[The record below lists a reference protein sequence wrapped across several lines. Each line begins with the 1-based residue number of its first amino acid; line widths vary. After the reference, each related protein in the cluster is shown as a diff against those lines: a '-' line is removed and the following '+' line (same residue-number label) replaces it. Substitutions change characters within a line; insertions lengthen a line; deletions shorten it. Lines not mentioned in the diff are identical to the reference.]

1 MFCQLD
7 WTAIKLNTE
16 KWKTLRKEGLLC
28 FRVFYIKLT
37 FADGKAEVMNVKKA
51 MKLQTKLTLLVIA
64 VVFVSI
70 SIIISFV
77 ASWMTG
83 NIESKAR
90 TNIMNVAEMV
100 AHSREII
107 NALEAKDPNR
117 KIGPYITM
125 QLQNLEQVEYIIVAD
140 MEGIRYSHPN
150 PEMIG
155 ERFVGGDEYRVVQSG
170 ETYIS
175 EATGT
180 LGKSLR
186 AFTPIYD
193 SENKREIGF
202 VSVGTLTHSVET
214 AKHTA
219 ILSIILIGLGGLTAG
234 VIGSFLLANN
244 IKNTLLGLEPE
255 EITKLYNEKMGILDA
270 IHEGLIA
277 VDQRGRI
284 TLINDAALNILPPEN
299 RINKEQLIGKNIEEV
314 IPSTRMINVLETGK
328 SEFEKE
334 QRINNTIIMTNRIP
348 IMNRGKVVG
357 AIASF
362 RDKTEVIK
370 MAEELTGVQKMA
382 WSLRA
387 QNHEFMNKL
396 HTIAGL
402 IQLEEYE
409 EALQFI
415 SDVAKVRSNISNILT
430 GNIKDPSLS
439 ALLLAK
445 YNKAEECRVTLN
457 IDENSKLTKLP
468 EYMTS
473 EEIVSV
479 VGNLIE
485 NSLDEVKND
494 GTGLIYIKII
504 EDGHFLTIKMKDN
517 GGGIPVDHRETIY
530 EQGFSTK
537 EGQRGHGM
545 YIVKK
550 IIDESNGKIELVVD
564 DGVFWNITI
573 PMTWSDKLDSS
584 NDC

>member
-1 MFCQLD
+1 M
-7 WTAIKLNTE
+7 
-16 KWKTLRKEGLLC
+16 
-28 FRVFYIKLT
+28 
-37 FADGKAEVMNVKKA
+37 KKA
-51 MKLQTKLTLLVIA
+51 MKLQTKITLLIIT

-83 NIESKAR
+83 NIESKAK

-100 AHSREII
+100 AHSREIVD
-107 NALEAKDPNR
+107 ALEAKDPSG
-117 KIGPYITM
+117 KIESYVNM
-125 QLQNLEQVEYIIVAD
+125 QLKNLQQVEYIIVAD
-140 MEGIRYSHPN
+140 NEGIRYSHPN

-155 ERFVGGDEYRVVQSG
+155 KRFVGGDEYRAIQKG

-193 SENKREIGF
+193 AENKREIGF
-202 VSVGTLTHSVET
+202 VSVGTLTHSIEA

-219 ILSIILIGLGGLTAG
+219 ILYIILIGLGGLMAG
-234 VIGSFLLANN
+234 VIGAFLLANN
-244 IKNTLLGLEPE
+244 IKNTLLGLDPE
-255 EITKLYNEKMGILDA
+255 EIAKLYNEKMGMLYA
-270 IHEGLIA
+270 IHEGLVA
-277 VDQRGRI
+277 VDHRGKI
-284 TLINDAALNILPPEN
+284 TLINDSALNILRFEN
-299 RINKEQLIGKNIEEV
+299 EINKENIIGQNIEEL
-314 IPSTRMINVLETGK
+314 ISNTRMINVLETGK
-328 SEFEKE
+328 AQFEKE
-334 QRINNTIIMTNRIP
+334 LRINNTIIMTNIIP

-362 RDKTEVIK
+362 RDKTEVTR
-370 MAEELTGVQKMA
+370 MAEELTGVKKMA

-387 QNHEFMNKL
+387 QNHEFMNKF

-402 IQLEEYE
+402 IQLEEYN

-430 GNIKDPSLS
+430 ENIKDTSLS
-439 ALLLAK
+439 ALLLSK
-445 YNKAEECRVTLN
+445 YNKAEECRVKLK

-468 EYMTS
+468 QNMIS
-473 EEIVSV
+473 EDIVSV

-494 GTGLIYIKII
+494 GTGFIYIKIV
-504 EDGHFLTIKMKDN
+504 EKKHFLSIKVKDN
-517 GGGIPVDHRETIY
+517 GGGIPLEYRGKIY

-550 IIDESNGKIELVVD
+550 IIDEFNGTINFDVNE
-564 DGVFWNITI
+564 GVLWDITI
-573 PMTWSDKLDSS
+573 PMTRRNKLD
-584 NDC
+584 

>member
-1 MFCQLD
+1 M
-7 WTAIKLNTE
+7 
-16 KWKTLRKEGLLC
+16 
-28 FRVFYIKLT
+28 
-37 FADGKAEVMNVKKA
+37 KKPI
-51 MKLQTKLTLLVIA
+51 KLQTKLTLLVSA

-70 SIIISFV
+70 IIIISFV

-100 AHSREII
+100 AHSREIVD
-107 NALEAKDPNR
+107 ALEDKDPNR
-117 KIGPYITM
+117 KIGPYVNM
-125 QLQNLEQVEYIIVAD
+125 QLKHLEQIEYIIVVD

-155 ERFVGGDEYRVVQSG
+155 KSFVGGDEYRVSQKG

-186 AFTPIYD
+186 AFAPIYD
-193 SENKREIGF
+193 EENKKEIGF
-202 VSVGTLTHSVET
+202 VCVGTLTHSVET

-219 ILSIILIGLGGLTAG
+219 ILYIILIAIGGLTVG
-234 VIGSFLLANN
+234 IIGAFLLANN
-244 IKNTLLGLEPE
+244 IKKILMGLEPD
-255 EITKLYNEKMGILDA
+255 EITKLYNERMGIIDA
-270 IHEGLIA
+270 IHEGLVA
-277 VDQRGRI
+277 VDHIGII
-284 TLINDAALNILPPEN
+284 TLINDSALKILN
-299 RINKEQLIGKNIEEV
+299 LKNAVNKEQIIGHNVEEV
-314 IPSTRMINVLETGK
+314 IPNTHMINVLETGK
-328 SEFEKE
+328 PEFEEE

-348 IMNRGKVVG
+348 IINRGKVVG

-362 RDKTEVIK
+362 RDKTEVTR
-370 MAEELTGVQKMA
+370 MAEELTGAKKMA

-402 IQLEEYE
+402 IQLEEYT

-415 SDVAKVRSNISNILT
+415 ADVAKVRNNISNILT
-430 GNIKDPSLS
+430 EKIKDPSLS

-445 YNKAEECRVTLN
+445 YNKAEECRVKLK
-457 IDENSKLTKLP
+457 IDENSKLKNLP
-468 EYMTS
+468 ECMSS

-479 VGNLIE
+479 MGNLIE

-494 GTGLIYIKII
+494 GTGLIYIKIV
-504 EDGHFLTIKMKDN
+504 EDKHFLNIKVKDN
-517 GGGIPVDHRETIY
+517 GGGIPLEYRGKIY
-530 EQGFSTK
+530 QQGFSTK

-550 IIDESNGKIELVVD
+550 IIDEMNGTIEFHVD
-564 DGVFWNITI
+564 EGVLWNIDI
-573 PMTWSDKLDSS
+573 PMARSDKFD
-584 NDC
+584 

>member
-1 MFCQLD
+1 M
-7 WTAIKLNTE
+7 
-16 KWKTLRKEGLLC
+16 
-28 FRVFYIKLT
+28 
-37 FADGKAEVMNVKKA
+37 KKA
-51 MKLQTKLTLLVIA
+51 MKLQTKLTLLVST

-70 SIIISFV
+70 SIIIFFV
-77 ASWMTG
+77 ASWIAG

-90 TNIMNVAEMV
+90 INIMNVAEMV
-100 AHSREII
+100 AHSREIVD
-107 NALEAKDPNR
+107 ALETKDQNR
-117 KIGPYITM
+117 KIGPYINM
-125 QLQNLEQVEYIIVAD
+125 QLQNVEQVEYITVAD

-155 ERFVGGDEYRVVQSG
+155 GRFRGGDEYRVVQTG

-186 AFTPIYD
+186 AFVPIYD
-193 SENKREIGF
+193 AENKSEIGF
-202 VSVGTLTHSVET
+202 VSVGTLTQSIET

-219 ILSIILIGLGGLTAG
+219 ILYIMLIGFGGLASG
-234 VIGSFLLANN
+234 ILGAFLLANN

-277 VDQRGRI
+277 VDHKGRI
-284 TLINDAALNILPPEN
+284 TLVNDSALYILQLEN
-299 RINKEQLIGKNIEEV
+299 RVDKEQIIGQNIEEI
-314 IPSTRMINVLETGK
+314 IPNTRMIHVLETGE

-334 QRINNTIIMTNRIP
+334 QRINNTIIVTNRIP
-348 IMNRGKVVG
+348 IMNREKVVG

-362 RDKTEVIK
+362 RDKTEVTR
-370 MAEELTGVQKMA
+370 MAEELTGVTKMA

-415 SDVAKVRSNISNILT
+415 SDVAKARSNINHILT
-430 GNIKDPSLS
+430 GNIKDSSLS

-445 YNKAEECRVTLN
+445 YNKAEECRVKLK

-468 EYMTS
+468 EYMS
-473 EEIVSV
+473 PEEIVSV

-494 GTGLIYIKII
+494 GSGLIYIKIF
-504 EDGHFLTIKMKDN
+504 EDGHFLNINIKDN
-517 GGGIPVDHRETIY
+517 GGGIPLEHGEKIY

-550 IIDESNGKIELVVD
+550 IIDECNGTIELDGDGGVV
-564 DGVFWNITI
+564 WNITL
-573 PMTWSDKLDSS
+573 PMTRSDTFDSS
-584 NDC
+584 NDCGR

>member
-1 MFCQLD
+1 M
-7 WTAIKLNTE
+7 
-16 KWKTLRKEGLLC
+16 
-28 FRVFYIKLT
+28 
-37 FADGKAEVMNVKKA
+37 KKA
-51 MKLQTKLTLLVIA
+51 MKLQTKLTLLIIT

-70 SIIISFV
+70 SIIIFFV
-77 ASWMTG
+77 ASWMTE

-100 AHSREII
+100 AHSREIVD
-107 NALEAKDPNR
+107 ALEAKDP
-117 KIGPYITM
+117 KGQIGPYVNM
-125 QLQNLEQVEYIIVAD
+125 QLKNLEQVEYIIVAD
-140 MEGIRYSHPN
+140 MEEVRYSHPN

-155 ERFVGGDEYRVVQSG
+155 KRFVGGDEYRVLQKG

-193 SENKREIGF
+193 TENKREIGF
-202 VSVGTLTHSVET
+202 VSVGTLTHSIET

-219 ILSIILIGLGGLTAG
+219 ILYIILIGFGGLTAG
-234 VIGSFLLANN
+234 IIGAFLLANN

-255 EITKLYNEKMGILDA
+255 EITKLYNEKMGILHA

-277 VDQRGRI
+277 VDHRGRI
-284 TLINDAALNILPPEN
+284 TLVNDSALNILHLKN
-299 RINKEQLIGKNIEEV
+299 RVNKKDIIGKNVEDV
-314 IPSTRMINVLETGK
+314 IPNTRMVNVLETGE

-362 RDKTEVIK
+362 RDKTEVTK
-370 MAEELTGVQKMA
+370 MAEELTGVKKMA

-396 HTIAGL
+396 HTISGL
-402 IQLEEYE
+402 IQLEEYD

-415 SDVAKVRSNISNILT
+415 SDIAKSRNNISNILT
-430 GNIKDPSLS
+430 ENIKDSSVS
-439 ALLLAK
+439 ALLLSK
-445 YNKAEECRVTLN
+445 YNKAEECRVKLK

-468 EYMTS
+468 EYMTP

-479 VGNLIE
+479 LGNLIE

-494 GTGLIYIKII
+494 GTGLIYVKIV
-504 EDGHFLTIKMKDN
+504 EGENFLNIIVKDN
-517 GGGIPVDHRETIY
+517 GGGIPVEYREKIY

-537 EGQRGHGM
+537 DGQRGHGM

-550 IIDESNGKIELVVD
+550 IIDDFNGTINLDDVD
-564 DGVFWNITI
+564 EGAHWNIII
-573 PMTWSDKLDSS
+573 PMTRK
-584 NDC
+584 

>member
-1 MFCQLD
+1 M
-7 WTAIKLNTE
+7 
-16 KWKTLRKEGLLC
+16 
-28 FRVFYIKLT
+28 
-37 FADGKAEVMNVKKA
+37 KKA
-51 MKLQTKLTLLVIA
+51 MKLQTKLTLLVSI

-70 SIIISFV
+70 SIIIFFV

-100 AHSREII
+100 AHSSEII
-107 NALEAKDPNR
+107 DALEAKDPNR
-117 KIGPYITM
+117 KIGPYISK
-125 QLQNLEQVEYIIVAD
+125 QLENVEQVEYITVAD
-140 MEGIRYSHPN
+140 LEGIRYSHPN

-155 ERFVGGDEYRVVQSG
+155 GRFRGGDEYRVVQTG
-170 ETYIS
+170 EAYIS

-193 SENKREIGF
+193 AENKRRIGF
-202 VSVGTLTHSVET
+202 VSVGTLTQSIET

-219 ILSIILIGLGGLTAG
+219 ILYIILIGLGGLAAG
-234 VIGSFLLANN
+234 IIGAFLLANN
-244 IKNTLLGLEPE
+244 IKNTLMGLEPE

-277 VDQRGRI
+277 VDYRGRI
-284 TLINDAALNILPPEN
+284 TLVNDSALHILQLEN
-299 RINKEQLIGKNIEEV
+299 RVNKEQIIGQNVEEV
-314 IPSTRMINVLETGK
+314 ISNTRMINVLETGE

-362 RDKTEVIK
+362 RDKTEVTR
-370 MAEELTGVQKMA
+370 MAEELTGVTKMA

-396 HTIAGL
+396 HTIGGL

-415 SDVAKVRSNISNILT
+415 SDIAKARSNISDILT
-430 GNIKDPSLS
+430 GNIKDSSLS

-445 YNKAEECRVTLN
+445 YNKAEECRVKLK
-457 IDENSKLTKLP
+457 IDGNSRLTKLP
-468 EYMTS
+468 EQITS
-473 EEIVSV
+473 EEVVSV

-494 GTGLIYIKII
+494 GTGLIYIKIV
-504 EDGHFLTIKMKDN
+504 EDEHVLTLNIKDN
-517 GGGIPVDHRETIY
+517 GGGIPLEYREKIF

-550 IIDESNGKIELVVD
+550 IIEEHNGTIEFDVDE
-564 DGVFWNITI
+564 GVLWHITI
-573 PMTWSDKLDSS
+573 PMTRGDKLDSS

>member
-1 MFCQLD
+1 M
-7 WTAIKLNTE
+7 
-16 KWKTLRKEGLLC
+16 
-28 FRVFYIKLT
+28 
-37 FADGKAEVMNVKKA
+37 KKA
-51 MKLQTKLTLLVIA
+51 MKLQTKLTLLIII

-70 SIIISFV
+70 SIIIFFV

-100 AHSREII
+100 AHSREIVD
-107 NALEAKDPNR
+107 ALEAKDLSGQ
-117 KIGPYITM
+117 IGPYVNT
-125 QLQNLEQVEYIIVAD
+125 QLKHLEQVEYITVAD
-140 MEGIRYSHPN
+140 REGIRYSHPN

-155 ERFVGGDEYRVVQSG
+155 KKFVGGDEYRVTQKG

-193 SENKREIGF
+193 TENKREIGF
-202 VSVGTLTHSVET
+202 VSVGTLTHSIET

-219 ILSIILIGLGGLTAG
+219 ILYIILIAFGALM
-234 VIGSFLLANN
+234 IGIIGAFLLANN

-255 EITKLYNEKMGILDA
+255 EITNLYNEKMGILDA
-270 IHEGLIA
+270 IYEGLVA
-277 VDQRGRI
+277 VDHIGII
-284 TLINDAALNILPPEN
+284 TLINDSALNILQLEN
-299 RINKEQLIGKNIEEV
+299 SVNKEQIIGHNIEEF
-314 IPSTRMINVLETGK
+314 IPNTRMINVLETGK

-362 RDKTEVIK
+362 RDKTEVTR
-370 MAEELTGVQKMA
+370 MAEELTGVKKMA

-409 EALQFI
+409 EVLQFI
-415 SDVAKVRSNISNILT
+415 SDVAKVRSSISNILT
-430 GNIKDPSLS
+430 ENIKDASVS
-439 ALLLAK
+439 ALLLSK
-445 YNKAEECRVTLN
+445 YNKAEECRVKLQ

-468 EYMTS
+468 QYMAS

-494 GTGLIYIKII
+494 GTGFIYIKIV
-504 EDGHFLTIKMKDN
+504 ENEHFLSIKVKDN
-517 GGGIPVDHRETIY
+517 GGGIPLEYRGKIY
-530 EQGFSTK
+530 DQGFSTK

-550 IIDESNGKIELVVD
+550 IIDEFNGTINFAVD
-564 DGVFWNITI
+564 EGVHWDIAI
-573 PMTWSDKLDSS
+573 PMTRGNKID
-584 NDC
+584 